1 MSAVKGPKPKH
12 VPLRRCALCR
22 TSFPQQTL
30 LRLSQDESGS
40 YRLGPSRGGKGRG
53 TYVCQACATTTNEKR
68 MRQAFRSQAAQV
80 SALLIELRTATGET
94 NDSGIRTEG

>member
-1 MSAVKGPKPKH
+1 MTAGKSPKPKH

-22 TSFPQQTL
+22 TSIPQQTL
-30 LRLSQDESGS
+30 LRLSQAEDGS

-53 TYVCQACATTTNEKR
+53 TYVCQACATLPNEKR
-68 MRQAFRSQAAQV
+68 MRQAFRSQASQV
-80 SALLIELRTATGET
+80 SALLTELRAATGET